1 MFVVT
6 VLFEIDPAEAAAFLP
21 RVARQARESLDREP
35 GCRRFDVCLDPE
47 RPEHVFLY
55 EMYDDSA
62 AFDAHRA
69 SEHLADF
76 SRAIEPMVR
85 AKTVRTWT
93 LA

>member
-35 GCRRFDVCLDPE
+35 GCRRFDVCLDPA

-55 EMYDDSA
+55 ELYDDSA
-62 AFDAHRA
+62 AFDAHLA
-69 SEHLADF
+69 TDHFADF
-76 SRAIEPMVR
+76 SRAIAPMVR
-85 AKTVRTWT
+85 EKTLRTWT